1 MLLAATSCVRLSAR
15 HVHSRHFLLGAVQIR
30 AGSSGNDA
38 GSNLG
43 PPSSRK
49 YQGAFV
55 VEGQKRGTFN
65 CQADV
70 ECDETLAD
78 EGEKLP
84 IAEENQSVAEA
95 AGSTSSIEERLQNRL
110 IGKQSSA
117 RLEADKDET
126 MFCEAQDRT
135 EDKGAA
141 YRNTPVQDH
150 MDAFQTVEDLARS
163 TLLRNSPLC
172 TTVHPYTEARRRVSK
187 LAHNAMKVYRRL
199 RQTNR
204 DANSKD
210 VSNAIKKVMEYQQR
224 KEVAEKGKS

>member
-55 VEGQKRGTFN
+55 V
-65 CQADV
+65 
-70 ECDETLAD
+70 

-150 MDAFQTVEDLARS
+150 MDAFQTV
-163 TLLRNSPLC
+163 
-172 TTVHPYTEARRRVSK
+172 
-187 LAHNAMKVYRRL
+187 YRRL